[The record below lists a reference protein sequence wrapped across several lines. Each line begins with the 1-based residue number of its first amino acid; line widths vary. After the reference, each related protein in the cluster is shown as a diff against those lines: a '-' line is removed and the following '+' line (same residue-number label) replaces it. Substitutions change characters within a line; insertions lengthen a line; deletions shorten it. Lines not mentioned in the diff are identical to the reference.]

1 MRQLRIQRRCSVP
14 SLSALSPL
22 ARRGISPVIV
32 TLVLTVVAITATVAA
47 SFWSGGIVGQFT
59 KFEKVE
65 IQSAW
70 SELNGTF
77 GWLITLEVKNS
88 GTASTTL
95 NKVFIN
101 DRPLNQTY
109 PTGYGHGDYDPAQGA
124 VTDIPEDGL
133 TLESGESR
141 TVRVWILNTYG
152 SLSSGTTLDLKLH
165 SVGGKDYIKLIRL
178 V

>member
-1 MRQLRIQRRCSVP
+1 MKQMRKQRHNAAR
-14 SLSALSPL
+14 SLSSLSSK

-32 TLVLTVVAITATVAA
+32 TLVLTGVAITAAVAA

-77 GWLITLEVKNS
+77 GWLITLSVKNS

-101 DRPLNQTY
+101 DRPLNQTD
-109 PTGYGHGDYDPAQGA
+109 PTGYGHGDYDLSQGV

-141 TVRVWILNTYG
+141 TVRVWVLNTYG
-152 SLSSGTTLDLKLH
+152 SLSSGTTLDLKIH